1 MKKAKDSMDEKIAL
15 KSIFFS
21 SLTNPT
27 TRFINNLIYAVV
39 GLMGGIFAIGGM
51 VTVGGFVSFLAYSN
65 QYTKPFNEISGVTA
79 RDMPR
84 LRGKNIRH
92 ETRESDEVHSALP
105 ATPWIR
111 QCPLLI

>member
-1 MKKAKDSMDEKIAL
+1 MKSCANIRSNPY
-15 KSIFFS
+15 SFS

-65 QYTKPFNEISGVTA
+65 QYTKPFNEISGVVTE
-79 RDMPR
+79 
-84 LRGKNIRH
+84 LQN
-92 ETRESDEVHSALP
+92 ALP
-105 ATPWIR
+105 AR
-111 QCPLLI
+111 QEYSSS